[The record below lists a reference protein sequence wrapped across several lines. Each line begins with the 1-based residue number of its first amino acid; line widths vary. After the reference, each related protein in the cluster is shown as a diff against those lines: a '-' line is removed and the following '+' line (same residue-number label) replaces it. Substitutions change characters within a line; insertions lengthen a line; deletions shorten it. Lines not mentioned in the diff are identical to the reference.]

1 LALPGLVPPLVDLVA
16 PTAPLL
22 PGLDPGSA
30 TGLTERQE
38 RSLLGYLLGA
48 G

>member
-1 LALPGLVPPLVDLVA
+1 VVPA
-16 PTAPLL
+16 APLL
-22 PGLDPGSA
+22 PGLDLGSA